1 MRGRCRRLQSM
12 DAVTFARKVGKEE
25 IGMIEKRFV
34 KTRLFWYRKPQTQV
48 APNRKRVDSKYAC
61 RRSRRE
67 RRDVSW

>member
-1 MRGRCRRLQSM
+1 MRGRCKPLRSMGAAISARR
-12 DAVTFARKVGKEE
+12 VGKEE

-48 APNRKRVDSKYAC
+48 VPNRKRIDSKYAC

-67 RRDVSW
+67 RRDFR